1 MRRSGS
7 NKDVR
12 GAATR
17 KLSPFPSRLIPQKS
31 VDDNAIYEQSLRSGV
46 RRIQRNFSSPLPTG
60 EQTSSPLSISGRALS
75 DSPAEALVSP
85 VISRRYFQSGN
96 SPSPKQSQGGLSRVK
111 SCPVMKADSNEPLA
125 KLSLPSTLSPVSKS
139 PSTDACSTLK
149 PDDQSDRLPRIDHT
163 HSPMLVHPVRARKT
177 SNECVRE
184 LFNVSPIMDQSGN
197 SLNQTDDNNLQCKAT
212 DKVEYYLYSMSVE
225 DVKD

>member
-1 MRRSGS
+1 M
-7 NKDVR
+7 
-12 GAATR
+12 
-17 KLSPFPSRLIPQKS
+17 
-31 VDDNAIYEQSLRSGV
+31 
-46 RRIQRNFSSPLPTG
+46 
-60 EQTSSPLSISGRALS
+60 
-75 DSPAEALVSP
+75 
-85 VISRRYFQSGN
+85 
-96 SPSPKQSQGGLSRVK
+96 K
-111 SCPVMKADSNEPLA
+111 SCPVMKADSNEPLT
-125 KLSLPSTLSPVSKS
+125 KLSLPSTLSPLSKS

-149 PDDQSDRLPRIDHT
+149 RDDQSDRLPRIDHT

-197 SLNQTDDNNLQCKAT
+197 SLNQADDNNLQCKAT